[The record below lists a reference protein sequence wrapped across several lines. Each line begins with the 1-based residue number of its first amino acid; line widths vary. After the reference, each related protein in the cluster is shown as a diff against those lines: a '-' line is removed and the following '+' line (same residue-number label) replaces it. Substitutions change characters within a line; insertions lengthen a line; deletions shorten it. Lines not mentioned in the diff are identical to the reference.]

1 LDEKELSD
9 KGLGKK
15 AQSQFEMKR
24 RQMLGCM
31 CALGAGFP
39 LLDAAAQDAAAMTP
53 PQVDDLLGHAFGD
66 KAGQPIAADELAI
79 DTKQVFAFAIDPATG
94 NLRNGTRMNQVVLVR
109 LDPATLSADTAA
121 RSVNGL
127 VAYSG
132 ICSHTG
138 CDVTDWNS
146 EFKRFQ
152 CPCHESQ
159 FDPGDGARVVG
170 GPAPWQL
177 AALPLKEIDG
187 KVAVA
192 AEFEGRL
199 GFMQPGQNPFGI

>member
-1 LDEKELSD
+1 LS
-9 KGLGKK
+9 K
-15 AQSQFEMKR
+15 QSQFEARR

-39 LLDAAAQDAAAMTP
+39 LLDAAAQDEASMAP
-53 PQVDDLLGHAFGD
+53 PQPGDLLGHAFGD
-66 KAGQPIAADELAI
+66 KAGQAINVDELAV
-79 DTKQVFAFAIDPATG
+79 DTQQVFAFALDPATG
-94 NLRNGTRMNQVVLVR
+94 KLRNGTRMNQVLLVR

-121 RSVNGL
+121 RCVNGV

-132 ICSHTG
+132 VCSHTG
-138 CDVTDWNS
+138 CDVTDWNG
-146 EFKRFQ
+146 EAKRFQ

-159 FDPGDGARVVG
+159 FDPSDGARVVG

-177 AALPLKEIDG
+177 AALPLSEVDG

-192 AEFEGRL
+192 GEFEGRL
-199 GFMQPGQNPFGI
+199 GFMQPGLSPFGI